1 MTQHKYS
8 DLVMGSAKSDSP
20 LALDFENCTVVTEP
34 SYQKPTLMDEVEE
47 AVRKIDNVVSSNLYL
62 MPQNAVYG
70 WLNAR
75 KDILLA
81 VGKGGNEDG

>member
-1 MTQHKYS
+1 MTQRKYS
-8 DLVMGSAKSDSP
+8 DLVMGSDKSGSS
-20 LALDFENCTVVTEP
+20 LDFENCMVITEP
-34 SYQKPTLMDEVEE
+34 PYREPTLMDGVEE

-81 VGKGGNEDG
+81 VGKGETIAT